1 MFMPSS
7 TFLIIWS
14 IFTVAVGASFSANS
28 IISVIFLF
36 LCVDHGSHFSVVLNV
51 CALVSLSYYNKLP
64 QIVVCCW
71 NNKHFISHVLG
82 VGESKIKAPEDPG
95 LMKACFLICS
105 LLTVSPQGAE
115 QREEA
120 SPVVSLLVRARI
132 PSWGEAPSPPAIT
145 LGIQLQHTNFGELQ
159 TFNLPWSGNFCLG
172 AWHYEFYMLKAEFC
186 LFL

>member
-7 TFLIIWS
+7 TLIVWS
-14 IFTVAVGASFSANS
+14 IFTVAVGASFCANS

-36 LCVDHGSHFSVVLNV
+36 LCVDHGSHFSVILNV
-51 CALVSLSYYNKLP
+51 CVLVSLSYHNKLP

-82 VGESKIKAPEDPG
+82 VGKSKIKAPEDPG
-95 LMKACFLICS
+95 LMKPCFLVCS

-115 QREEA
+115 QRKEA

-132 PSWGEAPSPPAIT
+132 PLRGEAPSLPAIT
-145 LGIQLQHTNFGELQ
+145 LGVQLQHTNFGELQ
-159 TFNLPWSGNFCLG
+159 TFDLLWFGNFCLVPDIMG
-172 AWHYEFYMLKAEFC
+172 FTCWRLSFVYFLK
-186 LFL
+186 